1 MIFGIWCVMAEPS
14 LSNLKTGNDLRLLFS
29 LLYITLQVLLLL
41 QYFTLLYG
49 VVWYVMLLCDVVC
62 YVVSLYVCVL
72 DGMLCF
78 CVVDGMAPTAL
89 HFLYLCPLSNLET
102 GLGHCSWWPEGGKLA
117 PLWHHTEVPHEVL
130 VLYSSVLVLWYHTEL
145 PHQGTTPR
153 YHPRGAG

>member
-1 MIFGIWCVMAEPS
+1 MAEPS

-29 LLYITLQVLLLL
+29 LHYITLQVLLLL

-49 VVWYVMLLCDVVC
+49 VVWYVMLLCDVM
-62 YVVSLYVCVL
+62 LYHCMFVML
-72 DGMLCF
+72 YGMLCF

-117 PLWHHTEVPHEVL
+117 PLWYHIEIPHEVL
-130 VLYSSVLVLWYHTEL
+130 VLYSSVLVLWYHIEV
-145 PHQGTTPR
+145 PHRGTYQIEVP
-153 YHPRGAG
+153 HEG